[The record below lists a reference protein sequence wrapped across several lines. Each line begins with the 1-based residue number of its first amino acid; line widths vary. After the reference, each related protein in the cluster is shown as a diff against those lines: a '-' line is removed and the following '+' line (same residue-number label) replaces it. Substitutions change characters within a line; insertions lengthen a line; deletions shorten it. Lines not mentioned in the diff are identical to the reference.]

1 MILLVDAT
9 PVVHVET
16 GPSEANLFSGAC
28 IIDPNQALSKQVR
41 PVAQLQKILKFRLAE
56 EVDCKDSTVDGN
68 GIVNEMND
76 QSNKN
81 DISV

>member
-1 MILLVDAT
+1 MTLLVDVT

-28 IIDPNQALSKQVR
+28 IIDPNQASSKQVK

-56 EVDCKDSTVDGN
+56 EGDCKDSAADDN
-68 GIVNEMND
+68 AIVNEMND